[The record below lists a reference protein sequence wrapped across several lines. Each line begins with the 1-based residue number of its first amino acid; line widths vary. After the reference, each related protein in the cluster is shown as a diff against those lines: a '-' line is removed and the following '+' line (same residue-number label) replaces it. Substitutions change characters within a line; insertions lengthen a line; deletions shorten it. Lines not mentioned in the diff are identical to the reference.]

1 MPTLILRF
9 PGGRYHATPWGHHVN
24 EGLIEWPPSPWRLLR
39 ALIACG
45 YAKLG
50 WEEVPESGRRLIES
64 LAATLPRYRLP
75 RGTIAHSRHYM
86 PTGVLDKG
94 REKTTL
100 VFDAWADVG
109 DGAMAIRWEC
119 SLDPDAR
126 ALFENL
132 AVHLGYLGRSESWVS
147 AESIDDD
154 AALPPGTD
162 SWPHREEEQGE
173 TGWEQVSLM
182 AAEVPESYRTWR
194 AAAVAEALEQ
204 FPLPGGKRKIP
215 IKLGKDRA
223 KALAP
228 YPVDLIDCLQ
238 RDTAWWKS
246 HRWSQP
252 PGSRRVLY
260 WRRSD
265 SLGVGALVKPLRTS
279 PANVTAMLLALT
291 TPSGSR
297 SALPTLSR
305 ALPQAEFL
313 HRALVARVNRQGS
326 GKCPELTGR
335 DAERQPL
342 VGHRHAHILPLDL
355 DVDGHLDHL
364 LVVAPMGL
372 GEAAQTAIRGLK
384 RTWTKSGIGELRLAL
399 AGQGELDDFRGLP
412 PQLQPGITAL
422 LGPRGG
428 SCIWTSLTP
437 LVLPRHVKR
446 RGRNTIGG
454 QITDELVSRGLPEPT
469 QIEVLP
475 MDVGN
480 RSFRHAVRVRR
491 YPARPPPMDAGL
503 AVRLAFNSPVTG
515 PIALGYACHF
525 GLGLF
530 AAARS
535 GAEPASVRD
544 PCRRCSLG

>member
-24 EGLIEWPPSPWRLLR
+24 EGLVEWPPSPWRLLR

-64 LAATLPRYRLP
+64 LAGTLPRYRLP
-75 RGTIAHSRHYM
+75 LGTVAHSRHYM
-86 PTGVLDKG
+86 PTGILDKG

-100 VFDAWADVG
+100 VFDTWADVG
-109 DGAMAIRWEC
+109 DGGMGIRWEC
-119 SLDPDAR
+119 TLDPDAR
-126 ALFENL
+126 ALFQNL
-132 AVHLGYLGRSESWVS
+132 APHLGYLGRSESWVS
-147 AESIDDD
+147 GESIDDD

-162 SWPHREEEQGE
+162 SWPHREGQQGE
-173 TGWEQVSLM
+173 AGWEQVSLM
-182 AAEVPESYRTWR
+182 AAADPESYRTWR
-194 AAAVAEALEQ
+194 AAAVAEALEP
-204 FPLPGGKRKIP
+204 FPLPEGKRKIP
-215 IKLGKDRA
+215 IKLTKDRA
-223 KALAP
+223 KVLAP

-265 SLGVGALVKPLRTS
+265 SLGVGARVKLVRTR

-313 HRALVARVNRQGS
+313 HRALVARVNRQRS
-326 GKCPELTGR
+326 GECPELTGR

-372 GEAAQTAIRGLK
+372 GEAAQAAIRGLK
-384 RTWTKSGIGELRLAL
+384 RTWTKGGIGELRLAL

-428 SCIWTSLTP
+428 ACIWTSLTP

-454 QITDELVSRGLPEPT
+454 QITDELVLRGLPEPT

-503 AVRLAFNSPVTG
+503 AVRLTFNSPVTG

-530 AAARS
+530 AATRS
-535 GAEPASVRD
+535 SDEPASMRG
-544 PCRRCSLG
+544 PSH